1 MLVIEMAWHH
11 LMLDLYG
18 CRLEALADKGLVRR
32 VFEELSRIL
41 KLKMVTEPAITYYSG
56 ESGSPSGEGVSGFVI
71 VAESH
76 LSIHTDLRTGFASI
90 DVYSCKEF
98 DSEVVERYLIEVFGA
113 ERVERRF
120 FLRGLKRS
128 ELESEVEHR

>member
-1 MLVIEMAWHH
+1 MAWHH

-18 CRLEALADKGLVRR
+18 CRPEALADKGLVRR

-41 KLKMVTEPAITYYSG
+41 KLKMVTEPVIIYYSG

>member
-1 MLVIEMAWHH
+1 MPVIEMAWHH

-18 CRLEALADKGLVRR
+18 CRPEALADKGLVRR

-41 KLKMVTEPAITYYSG
+41 KLKMITEPVITYYSG

>member
-1 MLVIEMAWHH
+1 VLVIEMAWHH

-18 CRLEALADKGLVRR
+18 CRPEALADKGLVRR

-41 KLKMVTEPAITYYSG
+41 RLRMITEPLITYYSG
-56 ESGSPSGEGVSGFVI
+56 ESGSPSGEGISGFVV

-98 DSEVVERYLIEVFGA
+98 DPGVVERYLIEVFGA

-128 ELESEVEHR
+128 ELESEAEHR

>member
-1 MLVIEMAWHH
+1 MAWHH

-18 CRLEALADKGLVRR
+18 CRPEALADKGLVRR
-32 VFEELSRIL
+32 VFEELSKIL
-41 KLKMVTEPAITYYSG
+41 KLKMITEPVITYYSG
-56 ESGSPSGEGVSGFVI
+56 KSDSPSGEGVSGFVI

-76 LSIHTDLRTGFASI
+76 LSIHTDLRTGLASI

-98 DSEVVERYLIEVFGA
+98 DSEAVERYLIEVFGA

>member
-1 MLVIEMAWHH
+1 MAWHH

-18 CRLEALADKGLVRR
+18 CKPEALGDKSLVRR
-32 VFEELSRIL
+32 IFEDLSKIMDLR
-41 KLKMVTEPAITYYSG
+41 MVTEPVIIYYSG
-56 ESGSPSGEGVSGFVI
+56 EKDSPSGEGISGFVI

-76 LSIHTDLRTGFASI
+76 LSIHTDLRTNFASI

-98 DSEVVERYLIEVFGA
+98 DVEVVEKYLIEVFGA
-113 ERVERRF
+113 ERVEKKF

-128 ELESEVEHR
+128 EIKSEVEHQ

>member
-18 CRLEALADKGLVRR
+18 CRPEALADKGLVRR

-41 KLKMVTEPAITYYSG
+41 KLKMITEPVITYYSG
-56 ESGSPSGEGVSGFVI
+56 ESSSPSGEGVSGFVI

>member
-1 MLVIEMAWHH
+1 MTWYH

-18 CRLEALADKGLVRR
+18 CRPEALADKGLVRR

-41 KLKMVTEPAITYYSG
+41 KLRMITEPVITYYSG
-56 ESGSPSGEGVSGFVI
+56 ESGSPSGEGISGFVV

-98 DSEVVERYLIEVFGA
+98 DPGVVERYLIEVFGA

-120 FLRGLKRS
+120 FPRGLKRS
-128 ELESEVEHR
+128 ELESEAEHR